1 MLEHAIWWHVYPL
14 GACAAPIRGE
24 RDASDQEAHRLRR
37 LLPWLDHVVRLGAN
51 GLLLG
56 PIFESTT
63 HGYDTVDHHRIDS
76 RLGTEADFDEL
87 VAAASERGIAV
98 MLDGVFNHVSRE
110 HPIVHDHPEMIA
122 WRDGHP
128 LGWEGN
134 FDLVQLDH
142 SNPAVADLVVD
153 VMTHW
158 LERGIAGWR
167 LDAAY
172 SVPNSF
178 WADVSARVR
187 ERFPDVILLG
197 EVIHGDY
204 AEFVRDGGLTTIT
217 QYELW
222 KALWSSLVDTNAWEL
237 AHAIERHDAYAAAF
251 IPQIFV
257 GNHDVTR
264 IATRVGEDGAALALA
279 ALMTLPG
286 SPSIYYGDEL
296 GWTGTKYDRAGG
308 DDEVRSALPEHP
320 DTDESSVF
328 EMHQRVI
335 GWRRRHAW
343 VATSRVSV
351 LEKTD
356 STLAWEVTNGDRS
369 LRVDVDLAARRLVA
383 GEGDDTLR
391 IGSIRSRATRAS
403 Q

>member
-14 GACAAPIRGE
+14 GACGAPIRGE
-24 RDASDQEAHRLRR
+24 RDAAGQEAHRLRR

-56 PIFESTT
+56 PIFQSTT

-76 RLGTEADFDEL
+76 RLGTEADFDDL

-110 HPIVHDHPEMIA
+110 HPIVREHPEMIA

-142 SNPAVADLVVD
+142 SKPAVADLVVD

-172 SVPNSF
+172 SVPTWF
-178 WADVSARVR
+178 WARVSERVR
-187 ERFPDVILLG
+187 ERFPDAILLG
-197 EVIHGDY
+197 EMIHGDY
-204 AEFVRDGGLTTIT
+204 AEFARDGGLTTIT

-222 KALWSSLVDTNAWEL
+222 KALWSSILDTNAWEL
-237 AHAIERHDAYAAAF
+237 AHAIERHDAYAATF
-251 IPQIFV
+251 IPQTFV

-264 IATRVGEDGAALALA
+264 IATRVGHDGAALALA

-296 GWTGTKYDRAGG
+296 GWTGTKYERAGG
-308 DDEVRSALPEHP
+308 DDEVRVALPELP
-320 DTDESSVF
+320 DECHSPVF

-343 VATSRVSV
+343 VATGRVSV

-356 STLAWEVTNGDRS
+356 STLAWEVTNGDQS
-369 LRVDVDLAARRLVA
+369 VRVDVDLAARRLVA
-383 GEGDDTLR
+383 GGDDTLHV
-391 IGSIRSRATRAS
+391 G
-403 Q
+403 